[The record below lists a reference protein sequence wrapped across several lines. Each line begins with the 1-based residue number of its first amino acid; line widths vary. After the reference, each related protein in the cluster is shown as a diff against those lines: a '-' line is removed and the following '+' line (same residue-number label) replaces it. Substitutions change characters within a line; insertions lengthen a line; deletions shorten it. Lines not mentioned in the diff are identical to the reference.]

1 MHSLQQVFG
10 CLQSAIGYWL
20 LAIGDRL
27 FGASLRRAPKMLTGE
42 PEDPAIIGY
51 VCIGSSVLRLRRRVC
66 RTQKR
71 PSGFVGQD
79 GVPGLSDVASGLP
92 DVAPGVSN
100 DGAKSGYPPACPPA
114 DTGAQFGQGAILED
128 LASPTRL
135 FEHEH
140 GHERRTPNAK
150 TPYEALGPGT
160 SRSNILLDSRF

>member
-100 DGAKSGYPPACPPA
+100 DGAKSGVSN
-114 DTGAQFGQGAILED
+114 DWAQSGGSED
-128 LASPTRL
+128 RAKSGVPGVCLGSSLSPHR
-135 FEHEH
+135 
-140 GHERRTPNAK
+140 
-150 TPYEALGPGT
+150 
-160 SRSNILLDSRF
+160 